1 MDDVFCNC
9 QLPAVERLLDLS
21 LCGNLLKDDHMHGV
35 ARLARLT
42 ALDVSRNR
50 YSTAGTVY

>member
-9 QLPAVERLLDLS
+9 QLPAVEGLLDLS

-50 YSTAGTVY
+50 YSTAGTMY